1 MNSSPN
7 SDRSRLAR
15 ELHDGLAQELAAIG
29 YKLDSVIGKENLEQ
43 TARNDL
49 RKLRSTIT
57 ALIEQVRNEIY
68 ELRNNSNRS
77 FAEAIKSQLE
87 TLLSG
92 TEISFILQGECEIS
106 ENDHYELIR
115 CIRELILNSISHS
128 NCMNIQILLSD
139 KSIIY
144 SDDGQFH
151 ETPNNLSFGLVG
163 ISERLSRLG
172 GQLNRE
178 ASKFTIKLP
187 TK

>member
-92 TEISFILQGECEIS
+92 TEISFRLQGECEIS
-106 ENDHYELIR
+106 KDDHYELLR

-128 NCMNIQILLSD
+128 NCMKIQISLSD
-139 KSIIY
+139 RSIIY

-151 ETPNNLSFGLVG
+151 DLPTNLSFGLIG
-163 ISERLSRLG
+163 ISERLARIG
-172 GQLNRE
+172 AQLNRE
-178 ASKFTIKLP
+178 ASTFTIKLP
-187 TK
+187 AK

>member
-15 ELHDGLAQELAAIG
+15 ELHDGLAQELAAVG
-29 YKLDSVIGKENLEQ
+29 YKLDSVIGRDNLDQ
-43 TARNDL
+43 SARNDL
-49 RKLRSTIT
+49 RRLRSTIT

-68 ELRNNSNRS
+68 EMRSNSNRS
-77 FAEAIKSQLE
+77 FAEAVRSQLE

-92 TEISFILQGECEIS
+92 SEISFTLQGECEIS
-106 ENDHYELIR
+106 KDDHYELIR

-128 NCMNIQILLSD
+128 NCMNIQILLTD
-139 KSIIY
+139 NSIIY
-144 SDDGQFH
+144 SDDGLFH
-151 ETPNNLSFGLVG
+151 ETSSNLSFGLTG

-178 ASKFTIKLP
+178 ASTFTLSLP
-187 TK
+187 AR